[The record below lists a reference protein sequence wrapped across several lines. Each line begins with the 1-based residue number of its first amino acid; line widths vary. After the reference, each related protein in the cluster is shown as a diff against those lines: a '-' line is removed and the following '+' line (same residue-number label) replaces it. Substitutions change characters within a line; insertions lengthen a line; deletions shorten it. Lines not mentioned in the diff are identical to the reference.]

1 MKCAPIPLFL
11 GVLIFVVSATVP
23 YILCMH
29 IVKRSLVTWRIPG
42 ALPICHS
49 TRAAVNA
56 GSCFVSPVKDSAS
69 HRSVHWEGVMLS
81 TGKKF

>member
-1 MKCAPIPLFL
+1 MCPHST
-11 GVLIFVVSATVP
+11 IFRCVNFRCECNRPVYSVYA
-23 YILCMH
+23 L
-29 IVKRSLVTWRIPG
+29 VKRSLVTWRMPG

-69 HRSVHWEGVMLS
+69 HRSVHWEGAMLS
-81 TGKKF
+81 TGKKL